1 MMPQNA
7 VRKLAVQPKKRTAP
21 IHNTEIERQTSHV
34 PMSHLEV
41 TVLIVASLVTMFLMI
56 SVVSSKIAL
65 SKAQYNLQNVNQ
77 KIASTQNKNV
87 DKKQEV
93 SELSSRSRLM
103 EVAKNAGLT
112 MNEQNIRNVNK

>member
-7 VRKLAVQPKKRTAP
+7 VRKLEVQPENKTTP
-21 IHNTEIERQTSHV
+21 IHNTEIKKKTSHV
-34 PMSHLEV
+34 PMSRLEM
-41 TVLIVASLVTMFLMI
+41 TVLTVASLVVMCLMI

-103 EVAKNAGLT
+103 EVAKEVGLT

>member
-1 MMPQNA
+1 MPQNA
-7 VRKLAVQPKKRTAP
+7 ARKIAVQPAKKTAP
-21 IHNTEIERQTSHV
+21 IHNPQPERKTKHV
-34 PMSHLEV
+34 PISRLEV
-41 TVLIVASLVTMFLMI
+41 AVITVASVITMFLMV

-65 SKAQYNLQNVNQ
+65 SKAQYNLQSINQ
-77 KIASTQNKNV
+77 RITSVQNKNV

-103 EVAKNAGLT
+103 EVAKKVGLT